1 METTRDETPYI
12 SNEEERPI
20 HNSDKIKE
28 NVQFEDFLS
37 DDANA
42 LNELNKNES
51 RAWKNSAIVAA
62 TNAPDLRSSTI
73 KTNEIQGWRKST
85 TLQKQAL
92 RFDASANPN
101 RITRDTDEC
110 AKSMSLRKSQL
121 WDRLIENNE
130 GSIGSSSAMDV
141 TPSFYDNTKL
151 DEATRLS
158 CDIFSVYFNDHHAG
172 VNAEKNGKVNF
183 IQTVWHSIDGTMSW
197 LNQWLEH
204 ENIPFVT
211 TPLTYMDWCMR
222 GIGQIFFCNNPL
234 SGAFILA
241 ALFIQSS
248 RVAVHCILAVLSATL
263 SARAFGFEKALISSG
278 LFGYNAALIGI
289 GLASF
294 HSLEVHGGYSPV
306 ILACVMIVSILSV
319 ILFASLSK
327 VLLAYEIS
335 PMTLPFDI
343 VVSLTLL
350 ASNGMAN
357 VEFGAVIPPSLPS
370 YTIEQDTPDY
380 NIDAFAFMGIV
391 LRGIGQIVFTTDP
404 LAIALVIAG
413 LTLCS
418 RHIAIAAL
426 VGSALGT
433 GISILVGL
441 NAEEVDL
448 GLYSYC
454 SALTF
459 IGTLVFYVPTLMS
472 ILLAALGVLFT
483 VIFQV
488 ALSSLFQISGL
499 PVNSFPFSF
508 VIISFVLC
516 QGNAKAFIGVPLE
529 SITFP
534 EDHLKRVRL
543 LRDGFHLFLE
553 ALRSN
558 NEEGLGDRKIANSNR
573 SRKVLTKLYSTMNFE
588 TKIEIEETDK
598 IGQQSLQMFENM
610 EKKHQKG
617 YITFDDFEELL
628 GKLGMNAKDG
638 LFSARKALSLLDID
652 NNGMISKQ
660 EWVVFC
666 RLSYELQKIHDIVST
681 FFQFVD
687 TSGDRYIQVGEVN
700 EALNYLGEPELNFG
714 EMKTIGRIAH
724 SPEEFEIREMT
735 TFVSIETLKTLVKKY
750 QNRPSSQRNKNDMME
765 EV

>member
-1 METTRDETPYI
+1 MESTRESPYI
-12 SNEEERPI
+12 SNEDERSI
-20 HNSDKIKE
+20 NGKTHNS
-28 NVQFEDFLS
+28 VQFEEFELK
-37 DDANA
+37 N
-42 LNELNKNES
+42 NEF
-51 RAWKNSAIVAA
+51 RAWKNSAITASA
-62 TNAPDLRSSTI
+62 KAPDLKSSTI

-92 RFDASANPN
+92 RFDASAIP
-101 RITRDTDEC
+101 ISSDRDTDEFG
-110 AKSMSLRKSQL
+110 KSLNLRKSQL

-130 GSIGSSSAMDV
+130 GSIGSSPAMDVNV
-141 TPSFYDNTKL
+141 TPSFNDHKKL
-151 DEATRLS
+151 DDRTRLS
-158 CDIFSVYFNDHHAG
+158 CDIFSVYFNDHHTG
-172 VNAEKNGKVNF
+172 MLSAEQNGKMNF

-204 ENIPFVT
+204 ENIPYVT

-248 RVAVHCILAVLSATL
+248 RVAVHCILAVLTATL
-263 SARAFGFEKALISSG
+263 SARALGFEKELISSG
-278 LFGYNAALIGI
+278 LFGYNAALTGI

-306 ILACVMIVSILSV
+306 IVACVMIVSILSV
-319 ILFASLSK
+319 ILFSSLSK
-327 VLLAYEIS
+327 ILLAYEIS

-343 VVSLTLL
+343 IVSLTLL

-357 VEFGAVIPPSLPS
+357 LEFGAVIPPSLPS

-380 NIDAFAFMGIV
+380 NLDASTFMSIV
-391 LRGIGQIVFTTDP
+391 LRGIGQVVFATDP

-418 RHIAIAAL
+418 RQIAIAAV
-426 VGSALGT
+426 VGSTLGT

-459 IGTLVFYVPTLMS
+459 IGTMVFYVPTLMS
-472 ILLAALGVLFT
+472 VLLAALGVLFT
-483 VIFQV
+483 VIFQA

-516 QGNAKAFIGVPLE
+516 QGNSKAFVGVPLE

-534 EDHLKRVRL
+534 EDHQKRVRL
-543 LRDGFHLFLE
+543 LRDGFHFFLE

-558 NEEGLGDRKIANSNR
+558 SEEGVGDRKITNSSR
-573 SRKVLTKLYSTMNFE
+573 SRKVLTKLYSTMNFD

-598 IGQQSLQMFENM
+598 VGQNSLQMFENM
-610 EKKHQKG
+610 EKKWKRQKG
-617 YITFDDFEELL
+617 QINFDDFEEFL
-628 GKLGMNAKDG
+628 GELGMDGKDG

-652 NNGMISKQ
+652 NNDMISKQ

-687 TSGDRYIQVGEVN
+687 TSGDGYIQVGEVN
-700 EALNYLGEPELNFG
+700 EALNYLGEPELNFE

-724 SPEEFEIREMT
+724 SPEEFEILEMT
-735 TFVSIETLKTLVKKY
+735 AFVSIETLKTLVKKY
-750 QNRPSSQRNKNDMME
+750 HNRPSLQRNKNNVME